1 MKAIVIEQFGGPEV
15 LRLADVPD
23 PRPGPHEVVVRVRA
37 VGVNPVDAYRRS
49 GQYGRLPPLP
59 FTPGS
64 DAAGEVEAVGTQV
77 SRWRPG
83 DRVYSDHTVSGA
95 YASRLRCR
103 EDQVHPLP
111 EVASFAQ
118 GAALGVPYATAF
130 RALFLRGGARA
141 GERLLVHGAT
151 GGVGLAALQLARAAG
166 LRITGTAGSA
176 AGREAARMQ
185 GADEVVDHGAAD
197 HAERLRA
204 AAGDQGFDLVLEM
217 LAHVNLPLDLQVV
230 APGGRIIIIGSRG
243 SVELEPRAIM
253 AREADVRGMTL
264 FSTPPDDVA
273 LIHAALHAGLDN
285 GTLRPV
291 IAAELPL
298 GEAAEAHRRV
308 MASGHTGKIVLV
320 P

>member
-1 MKAIVIEQFGGPEV
+1 MKAIVVEQFGAPDV
-15 LRLADVPD
+15 LRLVDVPD

-37 VGVNPVDAYRRS
+37 IGVNPVDAYRRS

-64 DAAGEVEAVGTQV
+64 DAAGEIEAVGDEV
-77 SRWRPG
+77 RRWRPG
-83 DRVYSDHTVSGA
+83 DRVYTDHTVSGA
-95 YASRLRCR
+95 YASRVRCR

-130 RALFLRGGARA
+130 RALFLRGEARA

-151 GGVGLAALQLARAAG
+151 GGVGIAALQLAHAAG
-166 LRITGTAGSA
+166 LRVTGTGGSA
-176 AGREAARMQ
+176 SGREAARMQ
-185 GADEVVDHGAAD
+185 GAEEVLDHRAAD

-204 AAGDQGFDLVLEM
+204 AAGDRGFDLVLEM
-217 LAHVNLPLDLQVV
+217 LAHVNLPLDLQVL
-230 APGGRIIIIGSRG
+230 APRGRIVVIGSRG

-264 FSTPPDDVA
+264 FSTPPDDLA

-298 GEAAEAHRRV
+298 DQAPEAHRRV
-308 MASGHTGKIVLV
+308 MDSGHTGKIVLV

>member
-1 MKAIVIEQFGGPEV
+1 MRAIVVEQFGEPDV
-15 LRLADVPD
+15 LRLSDVPD
-23 PRPGPHEVVVRVRA
+23 PRPGPREVLVRVRA

-59 FTPGS
+59 YTPGS
-64 DAAGEVEAVGTQV
+64 DAAGEIDAVGVDV

-83 DRVYSDHTVSGA
+83 DRVYTDHSVSGA
-95 YASRLRCR
+95 YASLVRCR

-111 EVASFAQ
+111 PVVSFAQ

-151 GGVGLAALQLARAAG
+151 GGVGLAALQLAHAAG
-166 LRITGTAGSA
+166 LRITGTGGSA
-176 AGREAARMQ
+176 GGREAARMQ
-185 GADEVVDHGAAD
+185 GADEVLDHRAPD
-197 HAERLRA
+197 HADRLRA
-204 AAGDQGFDLVLEM
+204 AVGERGFELVLEM
-217 LAHVNLPLDLQVV
+217 LADVNLPLDLQVL
-230 APGGRIIIIGSRG
+230 APGGRIVIIGSRG

-264 FSTPPDDVA
+264 FSTPPEDVA
-273 LIHAALHAGLDN
+273 LIHAALHTGLEN

-298 GEAAEAHRRV
+298 EEAAEGHRRV
-308 MASGHTGKIVLV
+308 MAPGHTGKIVLV